1 MIPTRETVTAKEI
14 GRVMKNARRYC
25 GLSQREVADRMG
37 INQATLSRYEHGE
50 STPNVIEWFVFCSVT
65 QIFPD
70 LPWSSKEYYQLCNG
84 NKENEGFEKLKQ
96 K

>member
-1 MIPTRETVTAKEI
+1 MVDRFTVTAKEV
-14 GRVMKNARRYC
+14 GRVMRDARRFR

-37 INQATLSRYEHGE
+37 VNQATLSRYEHGE

-70 LPWSSKEYYQLCNG
+70 LPWSNKEYCRLCSG
-84 NKENEGFEKLKQ
+84 NKENEVTEDIKQ
-96 K
+96 G